1 MYAQDNLGGFVVD
14 VRGMGLLWAIEVKC
28 PNQQSFAPR
37 IAHRMQAIALEL
49 GIVSLGMPALRMDG
63 DGDCLMLAPHAISTP
78 TQMRKIAEIAVA
90 TVKQMREELVQEG
103 HLSPL

>member
-63 DGDCLMLAPHAISTP
+63 DGLMLAPHAISTP